1 MKMEGEVGMEA
12 LQVPDS
18 MKEMMSYIEG
28 GTIQEK
34 LGWLIISHL
43 ENRFRSCTERLY
55 EFEKKYRLSFE
66 QFKGQWNSDT
76 TERKYSYAI
85 EKDYMEW
92 ESLDDEHDLLL
103 SQMRQVKEG
112 LGL

>member
-1 MKMEGEVGMEA
+1 MEA

-28 GTIQEK
+28 RTIQEK

-55 EFEKKYRLSFE
+55 EFEKKYRLPFK
-66 QFKGQWNSDT
+66 QFKEGWDADISEQ
-76 TERKYSYAI
+76 KYSYET

-103 SQMRQVKEG
+103 WQMRQVKEE
-112 LGL
+112 LGS

>member
-1 MKMEGEVGMEA
+1 MEA

-18 MKEMMSYIEG
+18 VKEMMSYIEG

-34 LGWLIISHL
+34 MARLVMSHL

-55 EFEKKYRLSFE
+55 DFEKKYRLPFK
-66 QFKGQWNSDT
+66 QFKEGWDANTSG
-76 TERKYSYAI
+76 EKYSYET

-103 SQMRQVKEG
+103 SQMRQVKEE
-112 LGL
+112 LGS

>member
-1 MKMEGEVGMEA
+1 MEA
-12 LQVPDS
+12 LQISES
-18 MKEMMSYIEG
+18 MKEMMSYVEG
-28 GTIQEK
+28 RTIQEK
-34 LGWLIISHL
+34 LGWLILSHL

-55 EFEKKYRLSFE
+55 EFEKKYRLSFN
-66 QFKGQWNSDT
+66 QFKEHWNSDT
-76 TERKYSYAI
+76 RKYSYEI

-112 LGL
+112 LGLC